1 MSLED
6 LDVVEFPI
14 GVFEDR
20 RIAANIDGAARL
32 TSEACA
38 PASCSPCAASEV
50 AAEGCVDDEAVV
62 GKVIVD
68 VTVWSIENGIGLSPV
83 GGIGSVARANIRRN
97 GSSGEEPDLDG
108 SRCPF
113 HCVDT
118 AVDRV
123 EAGTVALGRIIRDTA
138 TDCVIIVI

>member
-1 MSLED
+1 LSLED

-38 PASCSPCAASEV
+38 PARCSPCGTSEV
-50 AAEGCVDDEAVV
+50 ATEGCVDDEAVV
-62 GKVIVD
+62 GEVIVD
-68 VTVWSIENGIGLSPV
+68 VAVWSIENSIGLSPV

-108 SRCPF
+108 SRRPF

-123 EAGTVALGRIIRDTA
+123 EASTVALRRIIQDTA